1 MLHLRRL
8 TPNPSSYPLSS
19 PPSFSIFLHPRS
31 SSSFSRN
38 LRIQFCGSDPLSATA
53 YHQPSP
59 PARSIPPFNVSILDL
74 VQRPSTSRQDPLED
88 YSVSPAGASAA
99 SSALRYYPPVPSPE
113 LPYPYPA
120 LLLCICSRLQT
131 TSRERLADLVDNH
144 FSFHNP
150 QLFTAERGVPVILE
164 ASELTLP
171 SQPTA
176 ATPIIHLALCDYQN
190 KYSCP
195 AESLAPPRDLLQ
207 TLLPPADAGATSTPA
222 AGSAT
227 RKRKASARQDQPSAA
242 PSQPTAPSPP
252 RRSKKQRTTAPSTAS
267 SAGSAA
273 GSRRTPRSRPTM
285 SQPGPSSRPSEELKS
300 TTSPP
305 PSRRRSSRNGE
316 SSSTEMA
323 LPPPDGKQTTK
334 SGQPS
339 DRLAATQSPPP
350 RRHQKKRSAKTNPDV
365 TERDAEED
373 LEEHE
378 ENHET
383 AESPTGDSNDG
394 TNHSAFDDEDLDP
407 FHSSLFGGRGAMGLQ
422 STLRALSG
430 MMSGMSSRLR
440 DILSNLRSK
449 ENPSLQLIALQEL
462 SDLLLVSNEDN
473 LSGQFSPDPYV
484 KELVSLMQPNQ
495 FGEENPEIM
504 LLACRCLANLME
516 ALRGSVANVVY
527 GGAVPILCQKLLDIQ
542 FIDLAEQAL
551 STLAKISVDFPASIV
566 REGGLTACLTYLEFF
581 PTSTQRTAVTTAAN
595 CCRNLPHD
603 SFPVVRDVM
612 PTLLNVLSS
621 NDPKVVEQGC
631 LCVSRIVES
640 FKFRSENLEE
650 LIEPPMLKAVLR
662 LLLPGTTNLIGP
674 HIHTQFL
681 RVLAITAKAS
691 PRLSIE
697 LLKMDVVDTLYQIL
711 TGVSPPEDTDSTA
724 VKMDSV
730 LVMQA
735 LIHRPREQVFETLN
749 VICELLPGVP
759 SREAS
764 KTDSVLSSYFD
775 NNMSIGLKSSKSKD
789 TSEERLALFEESK
802 PELKR
807 FATILFPTLTD
818 AYSSTVNLHVRQKVL
833 IAQLKMLHIL
843 EPAII
848 EDALRTV
855 PYASFL
861 ASILSQKD
869 HASLVSLALRCSEL
883 LFQRLE
889 HVYQHQFHR
898 EGVISEIVK
907 LSEAPLSADGEKA
920 EEAKKKSANDSN
932 DVEMV
937 DAGNASSSK
946 NDEDSEDDGDD
957 FDEDED
963 NEDDSDSEDSSVSG
977 RHSLAKMDNALNDL
991 VIRDAQAFL
1000 KVYEAG
1006 HGATARIEALRILTE
1021 LQNLAGRIRECYTSQ
1036 DEDGLALF
1044 KSLASYFDGD
1054 ALESITSSELLN
1066 SGIIEVL
1073 LEVLGDSQGKKSSA
1087 QCLPGLASDNYAA
1100 PNIRVAR
1107 SAFLQA
1113 FMGATISEKAQS
1125 QSTAV
1130 TPFSVLIR
1138 KLQDLLSRTE
1148 HFEVLTVSHNS
1159 LENTRSNATHMLGK
1173 QLRLKL
1179 VAEDGTEVP
1188 RPYRNIM
1195 VAIHAI
1201 ATFKALDD
1209 FLQPRIA
1216 MSERPRSSRQTRDS
1230 ILSQISEAARLRD
1243 QLAGSHSSLGSSGRN
1258 PGGRTGGRSQANQSA
1273 DEEQGRTASGHR
1285 HHRRLHLQQEE
1296 DDHDDEPLE
1305 CADER
1310 QLSEEEEDIDDG
1322 DEDEE
1327 LNTIVDDLEDDLEED
1342 PVHDPT
1348 AVNMEVASSGKVTAR
1363 KEDGTRIGTPSQ
1375 SAPASKPS
1383 SSTPSTASSNPL
1395 RNPSLATA
1403 GRPFQSYAAAMA
1415 SIPQDWHIEFSVDGK
1430 PVSSDTTVYRA
1441 VHHNRDNI
1449 EETQAKNVWT
1459 AIHTVTFRRVPGPP
1473 PPEPSTLANSGQ
1485 EDSCSGDSL
1494 EIPSSLSKD
1503 ATTASIL
1510 RLLRVLHEM
1519 NATIDDILTENRDP
1533 VNITPEPLAQ
1543 FINTKLTAK
1552 VNRQLEEPLIVASS
1566 CLPNWSEDLARLF
1579 SFLFPF
1585 ETRHLFLQSTAF
1597 GYSRAMMRWHNS
1609 QSTEDSRRDM
1619 RRDDRPFLGRLQ
1631 RQKVRISR
1639 ARILDSAMKVMELY
1653 GSSPSVLEV
1662 EYFEEV
1668 GTGLGPTLEFY
1679 STVSKEFS
1687 KKKHKIWRETDDVS
1701 AAPEYAFGKRGL
1713 FPAPMSDEQASN
1725 ESGKKQLN
1733 LFKIL
1738 GKFVARSMLD
1748 SRIIDISFNPAFFR
1762 IADTLS
1768 SVAPSLGTV
1777 KAVDED
1783 LAKSLI
1789 MLKQFVKAK
1798 KNINKNKSLSDK
1810 QKAEAIQNIEVDGVR
1825 VDDLSLDFTLPGY
1838 PHIELV
1844 PNGSDIFLNIDN
1856 VDQYIERVIDMTLGV
1871 GVRRQVDAFRTGFSQ
1886 VFPFSSLRAFTP
1898 SELVML
1904 FGQAEEDWTI
1914 ETLMDSIKAD
1924 HGFNMDSR
1932 SVRNLLQTMSEL
1944 DKQQRR
1950 DFLQFVT
1957 GSPKLP
1963 IGGFKSLTPIFTVV
1977 CRPSEPPYTPDDYL
1991 PSVMTCVNYLKLP
2004 DYSSLDFL
2012 KARLSVAIKEGQGAF
2027 HLS

>member
-1 MLHLRRL
+1 M
-8 TPNPSSYPLSS
+8 SSRTT
-19 PPSFSIFLHPRS
+19 RS
-31 SSSFSRN
+31 SAR
-38 LRIQFCGSDPLSATA
+38 LATDP
-53 YHQPSP
+53 
-59 PARSIPPFNVSILDL
+59 
-74 VQRPSTSRQDPLED
+74 
-88 YSVSPAGASAA
+88 
-99 SSALRYYPPVPSPE
+99 PPV
-113 LPYPYPA
+113 
-120 LLLCICSRLQT
+120 
-131 TSRERLADLVDNH
+131 V
-144 FSFHNP
+144 
-150 QLFTAERGVPVILE
+150 
-164 ASELTLP
+164 
-171 SQPTA
+171 
-176 ATPIIHLALCDYQN
+176 
-190 KYSCP
+190 
-195 AESLAPPRDLLQ
+195 
-207 TLLPPADAGATSTPA
+207 DAGSPSYPA
-222 AGSAT
+222 AGSAAS
-227 RKRKASARQDQPSAA
+227 RKRKASSRRDRQSDA
-242 PSQPTAPSPP
+242 PNQPTASSPP
-252 RRSKKQRTTAPSTAS
+252 RRSKRQRTSAPHAAPPAGPTATLTAPRR
-267 SAGSAA
+267 AA
-273 GSRRTPRSRPTM
+273 RGHNAM
-285 SQPGPSSRPSEELKS
+285 SQPGPSSRPSEESKS

-305 PSRRRSSRNGE
+305 PSRRRSSRN
-316 SSSTEMA
+316 
-323 LPPPDGKQTTK
+323 
-334 SGQPS
+334 

-350 RRHQKKRSAKTNPDV
+350 RRPKKRTSKTSADV
-365 TERDAEED
+365 FMRDAEEE
-373 LEEHE
+373 LEDEDVKAE
-378 ENHET
+378 EEG
-383 AESPTGDSNDG
+383 SPTGDSNDD
-394 TNHSAFDDEDLDP
+394 TNPSAFDEEDLDP
-407 FHSSLFGGRGAMGLQ
+407 FHSSLFGGRGPMALQ

-440 DILSNLRSK
+440 DILSNLRAK
-449 ENPSLQLIALQEL
+449 DDPSLQLIALQEL

-484 KELVSLMQPNQ
+484 KELVALMQPNQ

-566 REGGLTACLTYLEFF
+566 REGGLTACLTYLDFF

-640 FKFRSENLEE
+640 FKYRPENLEA
-650 LIEPPMLKAVLR
+650 LIEPAMLRAVLR

-681 RVLAITAKAS
+681 RVLAIISKAS

-697 LLKMDVVDTLYQIL
+697 LLKMDVVDTLYHIL
-711 TGVSPPEDTDSTA
+711 TGISPPEDTDSTA

-764 KTDSVLSSYFD
+764 RTDSMLSSYFD
-775 NNMSIGLKSSKSKD
+775 NSMSIGLKSSSKSKEG
-789 TSEERLALFEESK
+789 TEERHALLENCR

-807 FATILFPTLTD
+807 FAMILFPTLTD
-818 AYSSTVNLHVRQKVL
+818 AYSSTVNLSVRQKVL

-843 EPAII
+843 EPTLI
-848 EDALRTV
+848 EAALQTV

-861 ASILSQKD
+861 AAILSQKD
-869 HASLVSLALRCSEL
+869 HPSLVSLALRCSEL

-889 HVYQHQFHR
+889 HVYQKQFHR
-898 EGVISEIVK
+898 EGVISEIIK
-907 LSEAPLSADGEKA
+907 LSKAPLSADKDGSADLQTTGNVSTENAHDEARNETQKQDKGA
-920 EEAKKKSANDSN
+920 E
-932 DVEMV
+932 
-937 DAGNASSSK
+937 
-946 NDEDSEDDGDD
+946 
-957 FDEDED
+957 DEDED
-963 NEDDSDSEDSSVSG
+963 GDDYDGQDDEVDEENEENEDDSDSDNSSLDG
-977 RHSLAKMDNALNDL
+977 RLSVAKMENALNDM

-1000 KVYEAG
+1000 KIYEAG
-1006 HGATARIEALRILTE
+1006 QGAAVRAEAVQILEE
-1021 LQNLAGRIRECYTSQ
+1021 L
-1036 DEDGLALF
+1036 
-1044 KSLASYFDGD
+1044 KSLAGKLRDCYSTPSAGDGLSLFKDLVSYFDGD
-1054 ALESITSSELLN
+1054 ALKSITSSELLN
-1066 SGIIEVL
+1066 SGIIQVL
-1073 LEVLGDSQGKKSSA
+1073 LDVLGDLNS
-1087 QCLPGLASDNYAA
+1087 
-1100 PNIRVAR
+1100 PNIRQAR
-1107 SAFLQA
+1107 AAFLQA
-1113 FMGATISEKAQS
+1113 FMGTTISEKAQS
-1125 QSTAV
+1125 QSTAT
-1130 TPFSVLIR
+1130 TPFSVIIR

-1159 LENTRSNATHMLGK
+1159 LENTRTNASYMLGK

-1188 RPYRNIM
+1188 RAYRNIM
-1195 VAIHAI
+1195 VSIHAI

-1216 MSERPRSSRQTRDS
+1216 MSERPRQARDRDT
-1230 ILSQISEAARLRD
+1230 ILSQIANAARLRD
-1243 QLAGSHSSLGSSGRN
+1243 QLTSGGPLRP
-1258 PGGRTGGRSQANQSA
+1258 PGGFHGRLTGAGGNGNDSPDDEQPSHHTRSNPLL
-1273 DEEQGRTASGHR
+1273 DH
-1285 HHRRLHLQQEE
+1285 E
-1296 DDHDDEPLE
+1296 DAHDDEPLE

-1310 QLSEEEEDIDDG
+1310 QLSDEEGEDVDEG

-1327 LNTIVDDLEDDLEED
+1327 LNAIVDDLDDDLDDE

-1348 AVNMEVASSGKVTAR
+1348 AVNLEVGSSGKVTAR
-1363 KEDGTRIGTPSQ
+1363 KEDGTRVGTPSQ
-1375 SAPASKPS
+1375 STPASKPS
-1383 SSTPSTASSNPL
+1383 SSAPSTTSNPVHS
-1395 RNPSLATA
+1395 SLATA
-1403 GRPFQSYAAAMA
+1403 GRPFSSYAAAMA
-1415 SIPQDWHIEFSVDGK
+1415 SVPQDWHIEFHVDGK
-1430 PVSSDTTVYRA
+1430 PVPADTTVYRA
-1441 VHHNRDNI
+1441 VYHNREHID
-1449 EETQAKNVWT
+1449 EVSAKNVWS
-1459 AIHTVTFRRVPGPP
+1459 AVHTVTFKRVPGPP
-1473 PPEPSTLANSGQ
+1473 PPEPSTLINAG
-1485 EDSCSGDSL
+1485 EDISCKEVSM
-1494 EIPSSLSKD
+1494 EMPSSLNKD
-1503 ATTASIL
+1503 PTTASIL
-1510 RLLRVLHEM
+1510 RLLRVMHEM
-1519 NATIDDILTENRDP
+1519 NATIDDILTDARETA
-1533 VNITPEPLAQ
+1533 NITPEPLAQ

-1552 VNRQLEEPLIVASS
+1552 VNRQLEEPLIVASM

-1619 RRDDRPFLGRLQ
+1619 RRDDRPFLSRLQ

-1679 STVSKEFS
+1679 STVSREFS
-1687 KKKHKIWRETDDVS
+1687 KKKLKIWRETDGTSSV
-1701 AAPEYAFGKRGL
+1701 AEYAFGKRGL
-1713 FPAPMSDEQASN
+1713 FPAPMSEEQASS
-1725 ESGKKQLN
+1725 EAGKKQLN

-1783 LAKSLI
+1783 LAKSLV
-1789 MLKQFVKAK
+1789 MLKRFVKAK
-1798 KNINKNKSLSDK
+1798 QSIEEDKTISAHEKSR
-1810 QKAEAIQNIEVDGVR
+1810 AIQNIIVDGAR
-1825 VDDLSLDFTLPGY
+1825 VEDLSLDFTLPGY
-1838 PHIELV
+1838 PAIELIPDGANV
-1844 PNGSDIFLNIDN
+1844 PLTIDN
-1856 VDQYIERVIDMTLGV
+1856 VDHYIERVIETTLGS

-1886 VFPFSSLRAFTP
+1886 VFPYSALRAFTP
-1898 SELVML
+1898 NELVML
-1904 FGQAEEDWTI
+1904 FGQAEEDWSI
-1914 ETLMDSIKAD
+1914 ETLTDSIKAD
-1924 HGFNMDSR
+1924 HGFNMDSK

-1944 DKQQRR
+1944 DNQQRR

-2004 DYSSLDFL
+2004 DYSSLEFL
-2012 KARLSVAIKEGQGAF
+2012 KERLSVAIKEGQGAF